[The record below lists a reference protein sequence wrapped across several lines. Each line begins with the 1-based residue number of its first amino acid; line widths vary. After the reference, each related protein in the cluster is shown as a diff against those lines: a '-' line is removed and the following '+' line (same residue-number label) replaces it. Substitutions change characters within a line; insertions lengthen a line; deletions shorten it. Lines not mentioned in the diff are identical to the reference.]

1 MHADTNLDNTT
12 MAAMTFT
19 IEVPDSVKLD
29 RKALQ
34 EQLTAF
40 AKILISYAPK
50 VKKKEKE
57 DMHIFDWYSGYWGGN
72 RDSHEI
78 TDELYAGRE
87 NSHTVETLML

>member
-1 MHADTNLDNTT
+1 

-19 IEVPDSVKLD
+19 VEVPDSVKLD

-57 DMHIFDWYSGYWGGN
+57 DSSDHAGGETMSESNLAPEDQKDVIFDSEGVIQDASVV
-72 RDSHEI
+72 DS
-78 TDELYAGRE
+78 TK
-87 NSHTVETLML
+87 

>member
-1 MHADTNLDNTT
+1 

-29 RKALQ
+29 CKTLQ

-40 AKILISYAPK
+40 AKILIYAPN

-57 DMHIFDWYSGYWGGN
+57 DIHIFDCFSSDWGGN

-78 TDELYAGRE
+78 ADELYAGRE
-87 NSHTVETLML
+87 NSRIIYGEGMIFS

>member
-1 MHADTNLDNTT
+1 

-19 IEVPDSVKLD
+19 VEVPDSVKLD

-34 EQLTAF
+34 EQLTTF

-50 VKKKEKE
+50 VKKEEKE
-57 DMHIFDWYSGYWGGN
+57 DMHIFDCFSGNWGGD

-78 TDELYAGRE
+78 ADELYAGRG
-87 NSHTVETLML
+87 NSHTVLRGY

>member
-1 MHADTNLDNTT
+1 

-29 RKALQ
+29 HKALQ

-57 DMHIFDWYSGYWGGN
+57 DMHIFDCFSGEWGGN

-78 TDELYAGRE
+78 ADELYAGRE
-87 NSHTVETLML
+87 NSRTVETLML